1 MVPLKWAYFIM
12 QQDFPI
18 VVISVLKEP
27 NTLRQPVA
35 TQTFTFGNI
44 QDSREMNRDRQQES
58 VCLELHE

>member
-27 NTLRQPVA
+27 NTLWQPVA
-35 TQTFTFGNI
+35 TQTSTFGNI
-44 QDSREMNRDRQQES
+44 
-58 VCLELHE
+58 